1 MTRGARAGQIGGF
14 SVAAAVLGT
23 AIVLTL
29 MVGNSSGVTA
39 EPGPTDLSISKTD
52 SPDPVSTGGALTY
65 SIQVTN
71 SGPGTATN
79 VVVTDNLPKGV
90 SFVSAEPVQGSCTIS
105 KNKRRVTCKLGTL
118 AVSSPPIYVPGG
130 PPYAPAGSTITIRVL
145 APSKPGTITNTA
157 TVIADQKDTRRNNN
171 TATAR
176 TRVVGAQVVS
186 CRGRAANVVGTS
198 AEDLLFGTPGNDVIV
213 ARASSDRIFSLGGR
227 DLICA
232 GTGSDLI
239 RSGRGGDHVI
249 AGRGADRLIGRGGRD
264 RLRGNAGRDRILGGR
279 GADLLAGGRGRDRC
293 FGGPGADRFRSC

>member
-1 MTRGARAGQIGGF
+1 MGDRLARRRGVLLAIG
-14 SVAAAVLGT
+14 ALAVLLLLT
-23 AIVLTL
+23 AL
-29 MVGNSSGVTA
+29 VGSSGGATA
-39 EPGPTDLSISKTD
+39 PPGPTDLSIAKTD
-52 SPDPVSTGGALTY
+52 SPDPVFTGGALTY

-71 SGPGTATN
+71 AGPGTATD

-105 KNKRRVTCKLGTL
+105 NNKRRVTCKLGTI
-118 AVSSPPIYVPGG
+118 AVSTPPVYVPGG

-157 TVIADQKDTRRNNN
+157 TVIADQRDTRRSNN

-176 TRVVGAQVVS
+176 TRVVEAQAAT

-232 GTGSDLI
+232 GGGSDVV

-249 AGRGADRLIGRGGRD
+249 AGRGRDRLIGRGGRD

-293 FGGPGADRFRSC
+293 FGGPGDDRFRSC

>member
-1 MTRGARAGQIGGF
+1 
-14 SVAAAVLGT
+14 VATGLVGKREGLVTTVALAALVLLI
-23 AIVLTL
+23 AL
-29 MVGNSSGVTA
+29 VGSSGGATA
-39 EPGPTDLSISKTD
+39 PPGPTDLSIAKTD

-71 SGPGTATN
+71 AGPGTATN

-90 SFVSAEPVQGSCTIS
+90 SFVSAEPVQGSCTVS
-105 KNKRRVTCKLGTL
+105 GNKRRVTCKLGTI
-118 AVSSPPIYVPGG
+118 AVSTPPIYVPGG

-157 TVIADQKDTRRNNN
+157 TMIADQRDTRRGNN

-176 TRVVGAQVVS
+176 TRVVEAHAPS

-232 GTGSDLI
+232 GGGSDVV
-239 RSGRGGDHVI
+239 RSGGGGDHVI

-264 RLRGNAGRDRILGGR
+264 RLRGNAGRDLIKGGR
-279 GADLLAGGRGRDRC
+279 GADLLAGGRGGDRC